1 MAQFYKELKEL
12 RESRGISME
21 EISDRTKINIR
32 YLHSI
37 ESGEFSEIEIP
48 YLRLFLRAYAEE
60 IGGDSDRALE
70 QLDSYLGTSRPV
82 SHKVLATKDDHSEN
96 QENIS
101 GETDI
106 PSNTDQ
112 KLRQDLIKGG
122 LLLIV
127 FIFSILIFK
136 KIFNKESTVVIHNT
150 RPIVQEYVQSIS
162 EQELSSHYLLD
173 QTTEE
178 LIPVSPPFFLKLRVR
193 EQTAYSFKND
203 TFPAVSNL
211 LQENWEQDLGAFVK
225 TSELLFSNTNG
236 LTLFINGVNI
246 TNITNYNNP
255 LRLIISP
262 SPPSMVIQRYKPLQ

>member
-82 SHKVLATKDDHSEN
+82 SHKALAIKDDHSEN
-96 QENIS
+96 QENIG

-122 LLLIV
+122 LLLVV

-136 KIFNKESTVVIHNT
+136 KIFNTGSTAVI
-150 RPIVQEYVQSIS
+150 PKKGPMVQEYIPSIS

-173 QTTEE
+173 HTREE
-178 LIPVSPPFFLKLRVR
+178 LLPVSPPFFIKLRVR
-193 EQTAYSFKND
+193 EQTSYSFKND

-211 LQENWEQDLGAFVK
+211 LQENWEQDLSAFVK

-255 LRLIISP
+255 LRLTISP

>member
-1 MAQFYKELKEL
+1 L
-12 RESRGISME
+12 
-21 EISDRTKINIR
+21 T
-32 YLHSI
+32 
-37 ESGEFSEIEIP
+37 
-48 YLRLFLRAYAEE
+48 
-60 IGGDSDRALE
+60 
-70 QLDSYLGTSRPV
+70 
-82 SHKVLATKDDHSEN
+82 TKDEHFDN
-96 QENIS
+96 QEKFG

-112 KLRQDLIKGG
+112 KFRKDLIKGG

-136 KIFNKESTVVIHNT
+136 KIFNTESTAVIPT
-150 RPIVQEYVQSIS
+150 MIQEYVQSIS

-173 QTTEE
+173 QTREE
-178 LIPVSPPFFLKLRVR
+178 LLPVSPPFFIKLRVR

-203 TFPAVSNL
+203 TFPAISNL
-211 LQENWEQDLGAFVK
+211 LQENWEQDLNAFVK

-255 LRLIISP
+255 LRLTIRP
-262 SPPSMVIQRYKPLQ
+262 SPPSMVIQRYKPLR

>member
-70 QLDSYLGTSRPV
+70 QLDSYLGTSRPI
-82 SHKVLATKDDHSEN
+82 SLKALTTKDEHFDN
-96 QENIS
+96 QEKFG

-112 KLRQDLIKGG
+112 KFRKDLIKGG

-136 KIFNKESTVVIHNT
+136 KIFNTESTVAIPT
-150 RPIVQEYVQSIS
+150 MIQEYVQSIS

-173 QTTEE
+173 QTREE
-178 LIPVSPPFFLKLRVR
+178 LLPVSPPFFIKLRVR

-203 TFPAVSNL
+203 TFPAISNL
-211 LQENWEQDLGAFVK
+211 LQENWEQDLNAFVK

-236 LTLFINGVNI
+236 LTLFINGINI

-255 LRLIISP
+255 LRLTIRP
-262 SPPSMVIQRYKPLQ
+262 SPPSMVIQRYKPLR

>member
-21 EISDRTKINIR
+21 EISDRTKINIK

-37 ESGEFSEIEIP
+37 ESGDFSDIEIP

-60 IGGDSDRALE
+60 IGGDSERALG
-70 QLDSYLGTSRPV
+70 QLDSYLGTNRSV
-82 SHKVLATKDDHSEN
+82 SHRALATKDDHYDN
-96 QENIS
+96 QENIG
-101 GETDI
+101 GETEI

-112 KLRQDLIKGG
+112 KFRQDLIKGG
-122 LLLIV
+122 LLLVV

-136 KIFNKESTVVIHNT
+136 KIFNADTRIVVPNSVPMI
-150 RPIVQEYVQSIS
+150 QEYVQSIS

-173 QTTEE
+173 QTREE
-178 LIPVSPPFFLKLRVR
+178 LLPVSPPFFIKLRVR

-203 TFPAVSNL
+203 TFPAISNL
-211 LQENWEQDLGAFVK
+211 LQENWEQDLSAFVK

-255 LRLIISP
+255 LRLTISP

>member
-1 MAQFYKELKEL
+1 MAQFYKELKDL

-60 IGGDSDRALE
+60 IGGDSDRAFE

-82 SHKVLATKDDHSEN
+82 SHKALAIKDDHSEN
-96 QENIS
+96 QENIG

-106 PSNTDQ
+106 PSHTDQ
-112 KLRQDLIKGG
+112 KFRQDLIKGG
-122 LLLIV
+122 ILLIV

-136 KIFNKESTVVIHNT
+136 KIFNTGSTAVIPNT
-150 RPIVQEYVQSIS
+150 VPMVQEYVQSIS

-173 QTTEE
+173 QTREE
-178 LIPVSPPFFLKLRVR
+178 LLPVSPPFFIKLRVR
-193 EQTAYSFKND
+193 EQIAYSFKND

-211 LQENWEQDLGAFVK
+211 LQENWEQDLSAFVK

-255 LRLIISP
+255 LRLTISP